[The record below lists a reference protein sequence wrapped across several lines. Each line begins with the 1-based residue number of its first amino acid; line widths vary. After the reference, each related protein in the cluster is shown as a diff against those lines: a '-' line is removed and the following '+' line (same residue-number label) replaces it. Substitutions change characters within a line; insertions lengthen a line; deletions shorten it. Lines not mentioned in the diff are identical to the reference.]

1 MNLPT
6 TQDHSNTA
14 SGQYATHEVHNQA
27 APASGFNAFAGD
39 AVLSAAIARDAPW
52 ATDRC
57 LALGAIVGD
66 TAVQEAARLAN
77 KYQPELRTHD
87 RYGNRIDWVDFHP
100 AWHLLMGLAWRHE
113 VHSLAWTTKNQ
124 HGHFARAALSYLW
137 NQVEQGTGCPTGMAY
152 AAYAGFKS
160 QPALA
165 IWADKVVGTEYDF
178 NRYEVAEKRSVV
190 IGYAMTEKQGGSD
203 LHEIITTAVFSHS
216 SDYHGA
222 QAQWYSITGHKWFC
236 SVPVSDG
243 FFTLAKVSGGVT
255 CFFLPRTLPD
265 GSFNCFLIQR
275 LKDKSGNRSNASSE
289 IEYAGSLAILV
300 GQEGHGL
307 REILS
312 HSHLTRLD
320 FAVGSAGLMRQAL
333 TLAMNH
339 TTTRRGFSMPLS
351 EQPMMANVL
360 ADMAIE
366 VEAATLLALRIAR
379 ATDYLETDENER
391 AFARIATPMAKYF
404 NCSRAPAVAN
414 EALQCHGGNGF
425 IEESPMARL
434 YREAPLNSV
443 WEGAANM
450 MCMDVRRSLI
460 KDPNTRDAFLAELA
474 TVKGSSNTFDAYVEQ
489 VAKLMDA
496 ARDDEY
502 FARPASEAM
511 ARALQGAELIRHSTQ
526 DVTEAFIATR
536 LAGQVG
542 SWGSMFGTM
551 TTGTDL
557 AQARRIV
564 KHANVI
570 QPEGGSLLANASP
583 TNSASIAFDR
593 LITNS
598 LAGVGAPVPNAQV
611 VLR

>member
-1 MNLPT
+1 MTLALNRDRLQT
-6 TQDHSNTA
+6 VA
-14 SGQYATHEVHNQA
+14 GQYATHDVHNQA

-39 AVLSAAIARDAPW
+39 AVLSSAVSRDAPW

-66 TAVQEAARLAN
+66 QAVQEAARLAN
-77 KYQPELRTHD
+77 KYAPELRTHD

-100 AWHLLMGLAWRHE
+100 AWHLLMDLAWRHE
-113 VHSLAWTTKNQ
+113 VHSLAWTTRNP

-152 AAYAGFKS
+152 AAYAGFRS
-160 QPALA
+160 QPDLA
-165 IWADKVVGTEYDF
+165 IWADRVVGTKYDF

-203 LHEIITTAVFSHS
+203 LRETITTAVFSHAG
-216 SDYHGA
+216 DYHGA
-222 QAQWYSITGHKWFC
+222 QAQWYALTGHKWFC
-236 SVPVSDG
+236 SVPVADG
-243 FFTLAKVSGGVT
+243 FFTLAKVGGGVT

-265 GSFNCFLIQR
+265 GSFNRFLIQR

-300 GQEGHGL
+300 GEEGHGL

-333 TLAMNH
+333 TLAINH
-339 TTTRRGFSMPLS
+339 TSTRRGFSMPIS

-366 VEAATLLALRIAR
+366 VEAATLLALRVAR
-379 ATDYLETDENER
+379 ATDHLETNENEC

-404 NCSRAPAVAN
+404 NCSRVPAITN

-434 YREAPLNSV
+434 HREAPLNSV
-443 WEGAANM
+443 WEGTANM

-474 TVKGSSNTFDAYVEQ
+474 TVVGSSKAYDAYVGE
-489 VAKLMDA
+489 VARLMDA

-502 FARPASEAM
+502 LARPASEAM
-511 ARALQGAELIRHSTQ
+511 ARALQAAELIRHSPQ

-536 LAGQVG
+536 LVGQAGG
-542 SWGSMFGTM
+542 WGSMFGTM
-551 TTGTDL
+551 AAGSDL
-557 AQARRIV
+557 ARARRIV
-564 KHANVI
+564 SRANVI
-570 QPEGGSLLANASP
+570 TTHPGAHPEPLSLAD
-583 TNSASIAFDR
+583 SASLAFDR
-593 LITNS
+593 LITDGA
-598 LAGVGAPVPNAQV
+598 AGIGASVASEKV
-611 VLR
+611 AR